1 MTGTFR
7 PRRLARMATSRQGVD
22 DETARMLAAV
32 GVTVSEEGRARARA
46 KLSAAAERMT
56 PEAWE
61 RLEARYGRT
70 SQE

>member
-1 MTGTFR
+1 
-7 PRRLARMATSRQGVD
+7 
-22 DETARMLAAV
+22 MLAAV